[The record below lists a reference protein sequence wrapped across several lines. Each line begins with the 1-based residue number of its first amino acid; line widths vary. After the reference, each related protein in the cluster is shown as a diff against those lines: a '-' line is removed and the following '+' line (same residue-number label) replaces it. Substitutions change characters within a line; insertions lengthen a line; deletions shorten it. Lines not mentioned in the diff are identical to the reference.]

1 MNELNTKW
9 ETTNHSKGKTKLVCL
24 LKPTDLGEIKQGGRV
39 VRPSQDLAEIKQD
52 GRVLRPSQGHIKI
65 TNIRRIALD
74 ARLEPTRKDFLLK
87 YKPQGDR

>member
-9 ETTNHSKGKTKLVCL
+9 ETTNNGKGKTRLVCL
-24 LKPTDLGEIKQGGRV
+24 LKPTDLGEIKQDGRV
-39 VRPSQDLAEIKQD
+39 V
-52 GRVLRPSQGHIKI
+52 RPSQGHIKI
-65 TNIRRIALD
+65 TNIHRIALD